1 LRRASILD
9 AVPMLRVSSRS
20 GAGGIWASAFE
31 VAPRTDADRRLDG
44 RSRFGCRAGR
54 PRPGPREGLSPPL
67 DFVCRVIFFDASR
80 RGPGSANEGDGMSEQ
95 VLPERPDVG
104 QLRRLAK
111 ELRAAVRAGNPGAV
125 ERARTHVDDDPATM
139 SLSAAQLVVAREH
152 GFASWPRLKEELEAR
167 SVGLAG
173 LSGLAFARAVAAGT
187 LGAGETVVLAGR
199 VVSAAADASDVDRLR
214 FVVVGAIGAAPG
226 SAHDPREILI
236 SCRRDACM
244 RTARGLSVG
253 GRLDGPGLTSGDD
266 RFRVEG
272 EIGADR
278 VKPGQ
283 IVLIAGVVA
292 AAAGDGERVRFS
304 LRDTEWGEFL
314 AVCPVDMQLPTAKR
328 KQSRG
333 LMFAKAVTADRL
345 RPGQIVTL
353 DGHVISAS
361 TDPEDPERVRLVVV
375 AALGIAPG
383 EAPDQRE
390 IVISCPR
397 DMALGTAVPRNIQL
411 PPLARR

>member
-1 LRRASILD
+1 
-9 AVPMLRVSSRS
+9 
-20 GAGGIWASAFE
+20 
-31 VAPRTDADRRLDG
+31 
-44 RSRFGCRAGR
+44 
-54 PRPGPREGLSPPL
+54 
-67 DFVCRVIFFDASR
+67 
-80 RGPGSANEGDGMSEQ
+80 MSER

-111 ELRAAVRAGNPGAV
+111 ELRAAVRAGDPGAV
-125 ERARTHVDDDPATM
+125 ERARKHVDDEPATM

-167 SVGLAG
+167 RVGLAG

-187 LGAGETVVLAGR
+187 LGAGETVVLAGQ

-214 FVVVGAIGAAPG
+214 FVVVAAIGAAPG
-226 SAHDPREILI
+226 SAHDPREIVI
-236 SCRRDACM
+236 SCRRAARM
-244 RTARGLSVG
+244 RTARGLSAG
-253 GRLDGPGLTSGDD
+253 ERLDGPGLTSGED

-272 EIGADR
+272 EIGADG
-278 VKPGQ
+278 VKAGQ

-292 AAAGDGERVRFS
+292 VPAAVGDGERVRFS
-304 LRDTEWGEFL
+304 LRDAEWGEFL
-314 AVCPVDMQLPTAKR
+314 VVCPVDMPLPIAKR
-328 KQSRG
+328 KESRG
-333 LMFAKAVTADRL
+333 LMFEKAVSADRL

-375 AALGIAPG
+375 AALGLPPE

-397 DMALGTAVPRNIQL
+397 DMAFGTAVPRNIQL